1 MIKKGRERG
10 NEIDKRSKNEK
21 MKQVEFRIGFKI
33 NVDLLHNSIAFSF
46 ESKVKGKRK
55 VRKKVNKGRRISNQ
69 IIQHI
74 HRVQN

>member
-74 HRVQN
+74 NGIQT